1 MLLNASLCARTVEAK
16 QTETL
21 EFGIEKGLL
30 QGHPSK
36 ENGWL
41 MPKKPWTPQWFGGES
56 FYRPNLG
63 RELQGVWLLISW
75 WWGERT
81 VCIRNLELSLKLP
94 FSIWVGGLSSCIRT
108 QSYLYVYP
116 FRRNQD
122 LPQGCTIVSWLLL
135 PYLCIPSLPW
145 LATVWTC
152 PLELREG
159 HGGWMKPI
167 SYKQGMRDTERICTQ
182 EGPTGS
188 CSVSIANYQKLPK
201 DPK

>member
-81 VCIRNLELSLKLP
+81 VHQEPWAQPEVTILHLGGGPQFLHKNSKLSLCVSLQEEPGPAPRLHYCLLTSSPLSLHPLPSLISNCLNLP
-94 FSIWVGGLSSCIRT
+94 FGTPGRSWRLNEAYFLQT
-108 QSYLYVYP
+108 
-116 FRRNQD
+116 RN
-122 LPQGCTIVSWLLL
+122 
-135 PYLCIPSLPW
+135 
-145 LATVWTC
+145 
-152 PLELREG
+152 EG
-159 HGGWMKPI
+159 HGKDLYPGGAHRVLLGFN
-167 SYKQGMRDTERICTQ
+167 S
-182 EGPTGS
+182 
-188 CSVSIANYQKLPK
+188 KLSETT
-201 DPK
+201 